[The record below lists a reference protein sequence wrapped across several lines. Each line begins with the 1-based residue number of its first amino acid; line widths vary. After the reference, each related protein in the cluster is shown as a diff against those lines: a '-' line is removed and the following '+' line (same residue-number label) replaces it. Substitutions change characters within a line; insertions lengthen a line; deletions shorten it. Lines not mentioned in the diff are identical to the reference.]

1 MRMIHSLFLLHQFFH
16 TCCLLPQDEF
26 QMFEINEPYA
36 PQLIASL
43 DAAFREIKVCSRRI
57 YVYMYTIQ
65 CVYEVLRG
73 PAVADY

>member
-1 MRMIHSLFLLHQFFH
+1 
-16 TCCLLPQDEF
+16 
-26 QMFEINEPYA
+26 MFEINEPYA